1 MYSFYPVYQ
10 TQRRRK
16 TQPVFG
22 TDGENLV
29 SKRGPLGSFKGQMG
43 MRSTEKARKAWL
55 SAPRHAGGDVGMGK
69 GLGTDGMMDPLG
81 GIARQVGRGQ
91 EADGLRSD

>member
-1 MYSFYPVYQ
+1 MYSLYPVYQ

-43 MRSTEKARKAWL
+43 MRSTEKARK
-55 SAPRHAGGDVGMGK
+55 GMAECTK
-69 GLGTDGMMDPLG
+69 ACRRGLGDGQG
-81 GIARQVGRGQ
+81 AWY
-91 EADGLRSD
+91 

>member
-1 MYSFYPVYQ
+1 MGMYSLYPVYQ

-43 MRSTEKARKAWL
+43 MRSTEKARK
-55 SAPRHAGGDVGMGK
+55 GMAECTK
-69 GLGTDGMMDPLG
+69 ACRRGLGDGQG
-81 GIARQVGRGQ
+81 AWY
-91 EADGLRSD
+91 